1 MKKFETKA
9 IRTQA
14 ERSQNREHSVPVY
27 MTSSFVFND
36 AEQMRAV
43 FAKEE
48 DGNIYSRYSN
58 PSVDEFI
65 EKMCL
70 LEGAEAGFATA
81 TGMSAV
87 FTSVA
92 AFVSQGDHILASR
105 AVFGSTHQLLTQ
117 LFPRWGVSFTYVE
130 PTEIDQW
137 EKHIQPNTKMIL
149 METPSNPGLTLID
162 LKRAGEIA
170 KKHNLILNVDN
181 CFATPYLQNP
191 IELGASIVTH
201 SATKFI
207 DGQGRSLGGVILGRA
222 DLIDQVQFLIR
233 HTGPAMSPFNAWLLS
248 KSLETLAV
256 RMDRHCSN
264 ALALATFL
272 ENQPQ
277 INKVSYPFLPSHPQ
291 YELAKKQMR
300 QGGGIVTFEVK
311 GGVEN
316 ASKFIDGIRLLSL
329 SSNLGDTRSIVT
341 HPANTTHSKLKESE
355 RQAVGITP
363 GLIRISVGLEHIDD
377 ILEDV
382 GQALKG
388 IDI

>member
-14 ERSQNREHSVPVY
+14 ERSQNREHSVPIY

-43 FAKEE
+43 FANEE
-48 DGNIYSRYSN
+48 EGNIYSRYSN

-65 EKMCL
+65 KKMCL
-70 LEGAEAGFATA
+70 LEGAEAGYATA

-87 FTSVA
+87 FTSIA

-130 PTEIDQW
+130 PTEIETW
-137 EKHIQPNTKMIL
+137 EAHIQPNTKMIL
-149 METPSNPGLTLID
+149 IETPSNPGLVLID

-191 IELGASIVTH
+191 LELGADIVTH

-207 DGQGRSLGGVILGRA
+207 DGQGRSLGGVILGSTE
-222 DLIDQVQFLIR
+222 LIEKVQFLIR
-233 HTGPAMSPFNAWLLS
+233 HTGPAMSPFNAWMLS

-264 ALALATFL
+264 ALALGTFL
-272 ENQPQ
+272 ETQPQ
-277 INKVSYPFLPSHPQ
+277 INQVFYPFLPSHSQ
-291 YELAKKQMR
+291 YELAKQQMR
-300 QGGGIVTFEVK
+300 QGGGIVTFEIK
-311 GGVEN
+311 GGIEK
-316 ASKFIDGIRLLSL
+316 ATQFIDGIKMLSL
-329 SSNLGDTRSIVT
+329 SSNLGDSRSIVT
-341 HPANTTHSKLKESE
+341 HPASTTHSKLQESE

-377 ILEDV
+377 IIEDV
-382 GQALKG
+382 KQALEG
-388 IDI
+388 L

>member
-14 ERSQNREHSVPVY
+14 ERSQNREHSVPIY

-43 FAKEE
+43 FANEE
-48 DGNIYSRYSN
+48 EGNIYSRYSN

-65 EKMCL
+65 KKMCL
-70 LEGAEAGFATA
+70 LEGAEAGYATA

-87 FTSVA
+87 FTSIA

-130 PTEIDQW
+130 PTEIETW
-137 EKHIQPNTKMIL
+137 EAHIQPNTKMIL
-149 METPSNPGLTLID
+149 IETPSNPGLVLID

-191 IELGASIVTH
+191 LELGADIVTH

-207 DGQGRSLGGVILGRA
+207 DGQGRSLGGVILGSTE
-222 DLIDQVQFLIR
+222 LIEKVQFLIR
-233 HTGPAMSPFNAWLLS
+233 HTGPAMSPFNAWMLS

-264 ALALATFL
+264 ALALGTFL
-272 ENQPQ
+272 ETQPQ
-277 INKVSYPFLPSHPQ
+277 INQVFYPFLPSHSQ
-291 YELAKKQMR
+291 YELAKQQMR
-300 QGGGIVTFEVK
+300 QGGGIVTFEIK
-311 GGVEN
+311 GGIEK
-316 ASKFIDGIRLLSL
+316 ATQFIDGIKMLSL
-329 SSNLGDTRSIVT
+329 SSNLGDSRSIVT
-341 HPANTTHSKLKESE
+341 HPASTTHSKLQESE

-363 GLIRISVGLEHIDD
+363 GLIRISVGLEHIND
-377 ILEDV
+377 IIEDV
-382 GQALKG
+382 KQALEG
-388 IDI
+388 L